1 MNGIQRQ
8 LCAARRARPSHSASR
23 VPRASP
29 RRHPT
34 RVFARPS
41 ARVVVVVV
49 ARVRAR
55 SFAGERGGIFS
66 SDPPRLLGAM
76 FSSKSAS
83 ASAPAP
89 AAPPAGR
96 ALHLLSYDDAAKKFT
111 LCEDALACLRGVRGP
126 VGVLAVC
133 GRARQGKSFILN
145 QLASVAR
152 GRDGF
157 AVGPTVRP
165 CTKGLWIWSEPV
177 PCVTAEGERYSLVL
191 LDTEGVDAY
200 DQTGQYST
208 QIFSLAV
215 LLSSLFC
222 YNQMGGIDEAA
233 LDRLSLVTEM
243 TDHIRVRAAMEGG
256 EKSGPGARRSA
267 ADASDLARFSP
278 SFVWLLRDFY
288 LDLADGTAADY
299 LESALRHVPGDGP
312 GVAAKNAI
320 RDSIRGLFPERECF
334 QLVRPVNDEAQL
346 RDLSSVPRAD
356 LRPEFRRGLDD
367 LVSLL
372 FSRCRPKTVGRD
384 VLNGPALA
392 GMAKQYVDAIN
403 DGAVPAI
410 ATAWQSVAEAECRAA
425 AEDGE
430 RAYLASFF
438 PAADATPLGEHDDA
452 DPATDA
458 LAALHA
464 TSVARARETFDGA
477 AVGGVDVRRAAWTRL
492 AEDRLE
498 KQWRDYRARR
508 RAAAAAKNATLLA
521 DASSRVGAVVNAPD
535 ATVDAVVSAVE
546 REAAAYA
553 RDAEGAGKHERLASF
568 LLDAVGGAVGA
579 TSRRAE
585 AALRAKEK
593 WERQRADAAER
604 ESATENARRK
614 EAEETRRALGAF
626 YTLVPIRPRWRG
638 ERRSLR
644 TFPGASLSPLLAF
657 NPRPYDAFQ
666 LQLTPFN
673 STPTFARMEWPSET
687 RLERADARATTL
699 EADVAAA
706 ERDREVTE
714 RGAAAREDILRE
726 ALETEKTRGEKL
738 ASELSRAE
746 RELSAARRE
755 RESASAT
762 RRVDAA
768 TADGELR
775 ATRERLAAAEREREA
790 AASAAADASARRV
803 AIEAEKDASLAAAE
817 ARAAAAERRLA
828 ADAKAKARARADADA
843 DAATRGDGVLDEW
856 RAEARAAMAE
866 NASPNVC
873 GGGGGGGGGGG
884 DASARRDAAEAMTV
898 AQLKH
903 RMQVMGL
910 AHLYVGKKN
919 VRKDDLV
926 DMFVSAGGV
935 GC

>member
-1 MNGIQRQ
+1 
-8 LCAARRARPSHSASR
+8 
-23 VPRASP
+23 
-29 RRHPT
+29 
-34 RVFARPS
+34 
-41 ARVVVVVV
+41 
-49 ARVRAR
+49 
-55 SFAGERGGIFS
+55 
-66 SDPPRLLGAM
+66 M

-111 LCEDALACLRGVRGP
+111 LGEDALACLRGVRGP

-334 QLVRPVNDEAQL
+334 PLVRPVNDEAQL

-535 ATVDAVVSAVE
+535 ATVDAVVSAV
-546 REAAAYA
+546 
-553 RDAEGAGKHERLASF
+553 
-568 LLDAVGGAVGA
+568 
-579 TSRRAE
+579 
-585 AALRAKEK
+585 
-593 WERQRADAAER
+593 
-604 ESATENARRK
+604 
-614 EAEETRRALGAF
+614 
-626 YTLVPIRPRWRG
+626 
-638 ERRSLR
+638 
-644 TFPGASLSPLLAF
+644 
-657 NPRPYDAFQ
+657 
-666 LQLTPFN
+666 
-673 STPTFARMEWPSET
+673 
-687 RLERADARATTL
+687 
-699 EADVAAA
+699 
-706 ERDREVTE
+706 
-714 RGAAAREDILRE
+714 
-726 ALETEKTRGEKL
+726 
-738 ASELSRAE
+738 
-746 RELSAARRE
+746 
-755 RESASAT
+755 
-762 RRVDAA
+762 
-768 TADGELR
+768 
-775 ATRERLAAAEREREA
+775 
-790 AASAAADASARRV
+790 
-803 AIEAEKDASLAAAE
+803 
-817 ARAAAAERRLA
+817 
-828 ADAKAKARARADADA
+828 
-843 DAATRGDGVLDEW
+843 
-856 RAEARAAMAE
+856 
-866 NASPNVC
+866 
-873 GGGGGGGGGGG
+873 
-884 DASARRDAAEAMTV
+884 
-898 AQLKH
+898 
-903 RMQVMGL
+903 
-910 AHLYVGKKN
+910 
-919 VRKDDLV
+919 
-926 DMFVSAGGV
+926 
-935 GC
+935 